1 MELVALL
8 GLPEVAMAI
17 EQRAGSHARPPRRL
31 AAEVNVEPRDV
42 RIGRL
47 LRLTLR
53 LLPKG
58 DEDDALRAGMLN
70 TLCELV
76 APLKRWMRRRLEA
89 RHSGAG
95 GEFLADAKAL
105 GAALDRIPGLG
116 HHLPLEL
123 DDWPLPSDIDLL
135 GEEVAKLAEVSTCRQ
150 RVAWPDQVNS
160 SHSASSSTVV

>member
-1 MELVALL
+1 
-8 GLPEVAMAI
+8 
-17 EQRAGSHARPPRRL
+17 
-31 AAEVNVEPRDV
+31 
-42 RIGRL
+42 
-47 LRLTLR
+47 
-53 LLPKG
+53 
-58 DEDDALRAGMLN
+58 MLN

-135 GEEVAKLAEVSTCRQ
+135 SEEVAKLARSVHL
-150 RVAWPDQVNS
+150 P
-160 SHSASSSTVV
+160 SAGGVKA